1 MNKNKMNFII
11 DEDNDEKENNEILR
25 NKIAKQQQNQPNGK
39 DN

>member
-25 NKIAKQQQNQPNGK
+25 NKIAK
-39 DN
+39 